1 VSKHL
6 AFAFLPNSYVYAN
19 TLNVFALPEYA
30 AFACLQSR
38 VHEVWAR
45 FFASSMKDDMRYTPS
60 DCFETFPFPEGF
72 RTRPELEEAG
82 RAYYEQR
89 AQLMRARGEGLRDT
103 YNRFHDPDEHDP
115 AILELRRLHAAMD
128 RAVLRAYG
136 WADLVE
142 KLEPV
147 FLGED
152 EPEFVYQG
160 RLFWPEPVRAELL
173 GRLLERNAEL
183 ARAEARVAT
192 ANRRRSG

>member
-1 VSKHL
+1 L
-6 AFAFLPNSYVYAN
+6 AAAFLPSGMVYSEQ
-19 TLNVFALPEYA
+19 LVVFALPEYA

-45 FFASSMKDDMRYTPS
+45 FFASSLGDGLRYTPS
-60 DCFETFPFPEGF
+60 DCFETFPFPEDF
-72 RTRPELEEAG
+72 RNRPDLEEIG
-82 RAYYEQR
+82 RACYEQR
-89 AQLMRARGEGLRDT
+89 AALMRARGEGLRKI

-136 WADLVE
+136 WADLAE
-142 KLEPV
+142 RLEPL

-152 EPEFVYQG
+152 EPEFVYRG
-160 RLFWPEPVRAELL
+160 RLFWPEPLRAELL

-183 ARAEARVAT
+183 ARAEARMAT